1 MVTYTW
7 TVLNSNLMALFHT
20 RPKRTYRIKD
30 MILILINET
39 LRIFFCGIQVT
50 TTEFNTMT
58 RTLETVHLGGIPRTQ
73 LWQCFI
79 LMVSM
84 IFMWEV
90 LIYVS
95 HTMKCCAQY
104 LWH

>member
-7 TVLNSNLMALFHT
+7 IVLNSTLMEHFHIC
-20 RPKRTYRIKD
+20 PKRNYRIKD

-39 LRIFFCGIQVT
+39 LRIFFYGTQVT
-50 TTEFNTMT
+50 TMEFNTMT
-58 RTLETVHLGGIPRTQ
+58 RTLETVLLGGIPKTQ
-73 LWQCFI
+73 LWQCFF
-79 LMVSM
+79 LMVIM

-95 HTMKCCAQY
+95 HITKCCAQY
-104 LWH
+104 